1 MHSGAARGDI
11 ILSTY
16 VLLWV
21 SITLCIQSMSKKKK
35 KISDFL
41 SFVYERSS
49 QRQYVMI
56 LQRRN
61 NEANLD

>member
-1 MHSGAARGDI
+1 MHIRAARGNI

-35 KISDFL
+35 FRIFL
-41 SFVYERSS
+41 SLVYERSS

-56 LQRRN
+56 LQRRI